1 MKVIAALS
9 VVMVL
14 LASAAAAEDD
24 YYSKENIVKFA
35 DYCFKH
41 GEYER
46 AIGEYLRAA
55 AADEEG
61 GIDDSLFFRIA
72 VAYVRLSRPERARDY
87 GRRMV
92 SESDDSSA
100 VIRAKYLI
108 AFSYYLERRYDSAAV
123 LSGSAASACESGKL
137 RNRAVDLRIASLLK
151 SYRWHAAVAES
162 ERVLKAAPPAAD
174 DTLTRYLHG
183 IGCQGSALREKKPY
197 LASVLSALVPGS
209 GKVYAHR
216 AGDGFFSL
224 LVIGTMAWQA
234 YEGYAKGG
242 LSSGRCITFGL
253 LGLSFYA
260 GNVYGSFN
268 AAVLYNRSRREAL
281 ANRINL
287 QFDW

>member
-14 LASAAAAEDD
+14 LASAAAAEDG
-24 YYSKENIVKFA
+24 YYSKKNAVKFA
-35 DYCFKH
+35 DYCFQH
-41 GEYER
+41 DEYER

-55 AADEEG
+55 AEDEG
-61 GIDDSLFFRIA
+61 GDIDDSLFFRIA
-72 VAYVRLSRPERARDY
+72 AAYVRLSKPERARDY
-87 GRRMV
+87 GRLIMR
-92 SESDDSSA
+92 ESGDSSV
-100 VIRAKYLI
+100 VIRAKHLV
-108 AFSYYLERRYDSAAV
+108 AFSYYLEKKYDSAAL
-123 LSGSAASACESGKL
+123 LSGIAASACDSGEL
-137 RNRAVDLRIASLLK
+137 RSRAAVLRIASLLK
-151 SYRWHAAVAES
+151 LYRWHEAVAES
-162 ERVLKAAPPAAD
+162 ESVLKAVPLAAD

-234 YEGYAKGG
+234 YDGYAQGG
-242 LSSGRCITFGL
+242 LLSGRCIAFGL

-268 AAVLYNRSRREAL
+268 AAVLYNKSRREAL
-281 ANRINL
+281 ANRVNL